1 MLRYAYIHC
10 KPDGTPF
17 YVGKG
22 ALRRVK
28 NLAER
33 NPHHGNIVAKYG
45 KSNILIGMMECSS
58 HKIAYDLEVGII
70 KCFKRMGIN
79 LTNRTAGG
87 EGGKQPCEE
96 TRLRLSEAAK
106 KRGVSQATREAVSKA
121 KKGVPLTEEQKTKV
135 SAAMKGIVFTEEHK
149 KNISISAKKR
159 GMSKELLE
167 KAHASSRGRVQSEAE
182 RSMRSNAL
190 KAYWVAKKASMVQ

>member
-28 NLAER
+28 NLRER
-33 NPHHGNIVAKYG
+33 NPHHRNIVAKYG

-58 HKIAYDLEVGII
+58 HEIAYDLEAGII
-70 KCFKRMGIN
+70 KCLKRMGVS
-79 LTNRTAGG
+79 LTNLTAGG
-87 EGGKQPCEE
+87 EGGKEPSEE
-96 TRLRLSEAAK
+96 TRIRLSEAAR
-106 KRGVSQATREAVSKA
+106 KRGISQATRDAVSKA
-121 KKGVPLTEEQKTKV
+121 KKGVPLSEDQKAKV
-135 SAAMKGIVFTEEHK
+135 SAAMKGIVFTEEHR

-159 GMSKELLE
+159 GISKELLE
-167 KAHASSRGRVQSEAE
+167 KAHASLRGRVQSEAE
-182 RSMRSNAL
+182 RSMRSAAL
-190 KAYWVAKKASMVQ
+190 KAYWIEKKASMVQ